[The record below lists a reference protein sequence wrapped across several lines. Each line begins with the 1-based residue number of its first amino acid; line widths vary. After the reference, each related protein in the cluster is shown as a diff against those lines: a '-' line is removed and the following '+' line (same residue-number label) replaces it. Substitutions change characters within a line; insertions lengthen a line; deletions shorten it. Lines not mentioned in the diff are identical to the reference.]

1 MKLFTYIFIYLLFLS
16 KSVSGP
22 YDGLYTAKFAF
33 KMGSSSVCPKELP
46 IDIQIEITNNQI
58 IGYIFNQG
66 NPENTHKF
74 CELYHNGD
82 ITGEIDDNGKILK
95 LKIKQKSSH
104 SRQYSSYSV
113 KGSLDGES
121 VLISRNKQYH
131 PNFKFNW
138 VKSDGSEVV
147 VVKRNEEDIRIE
159 EERKK
164 IAEEKKKLAEQRK
177 KEEQRKQR
185 EQLEEEKKKLAEE
198 KKKLAEQRKKEELE
212 KEKKK
217 LAELKKKKAEENT
230 VKREIVEDEKILN
243 VANASDENA
252 KQIAN
257 IMNRIANTDDALKEL
272 NYINRSIEMYVVV
285 RGTIDRKKEMTRRE
299 RVLGIVDK
307 EISRLKFLKDQ
318 LQASLETKYSTP
330 IRPENANYKTSSF
343 RAAEIFPR
351 VPYYVPG
358 TTETGEMLIIPRV
371 TDEGFLVYQCDFIDP
386 SAKLNNVRDS
396 IDIYNESAK
405 NVIKALNKVDE
416 WTDVAR
422 LEGITGRRI
431 EKRATCFPEKN
442 CAEKKTGISST
453 EVIFQIYEDG
463 STSGKIQRN
472 KGRFSVGYNFSVES
486 AILLSGYLEYMVDV
500 GSREFNIGTMTD
512 KEVEDLFQ

>member
-1 MKLFTYIFIYLLFLS
+1 
-16 KSVSGP
+16 
-22 YDGLYTAKFAF
+22 
-33 KMGSSSVCPKELP
+33 
-46 IDIQIEITNNQI
+46 
-58 IGYIFNQG
+58 
-66 NPENTHKF
+66 
-74 CELYHNGD
+74 
-82 ITGEIDDNGKILK
+82 
-95 LKIKQKSSH
+95 
-104 SRQYSSYSV
+104 
-113 KGSLDGES
+113 
-121 VLISRNKQYH
+121 
-131 PNFKFNW
+131 
-138 VKSDGSEVV
+138 
-147 VVKRNEEDIRIE
+147 
-159 EERKK
+159 
-164 IAEEKKKLAEQRK
+164 
-177 KEEQRKQR
+177 
-185 EQLEEEKKKLAEE
+185 
-198 KKKLAEQRKKEELE
+198 
-212 KEKKK
+212 
-217 LAELKKKKAEENT
+217 
-230 VKREIVEDEKILN
+230 
-243 VANASDENA
+243 
-252 KQIAN
+252 
-257 IMNRIANTDDALKEL
+257 
-272 NYINRSIEMYVVV
+272 MYVVV
-285 RGTIDRKKEMTRRE
+285 RGTIDRKKEMTRKE
-299 RVLGIVDK
+299 RVLAIVDK
-307 EISRLKFLKDQ
+307 EISRLKSLKNQ
-318 LQASLETKYSTP
+318 LQASLETRYSTP

-442 CAEKKTGISST
+442 CAEKKTGFSST

>member
-1 MKLFTYIFIYLLFLS
+1 MKEGT
-16 KSVSGP
+16 
-22 YDGLYTAKFAF
+22 
-33 KMGSSSVCPKELP
+33 
-46 IDIQIEITNNQI
+46 
-58 IGYIFNQG
+58 
-66 NPENTHKF
+66 
-74 CELYHNGD
+74 
-82 ITGEIDDNGKILK
+82 
-95 LKIKQKSSH
+95 
-104 SRQYSSYSV
+104 
-113 KGSLDGES
+113 
-121 VLISRNKQYH
+121 
-131 PNFKFNW
+131 
-138 VKSDGSEVV
+138 
-147 VVKRNEEDIRIE
+147 RIE
-159 EERKK
+159 EEKKQLRKK
-164 IAEEKKKLAEQRK
+164 GSVEQRK

-185 EQLEEEKKKLAEE
+185 EQLEEEKRKLAEE

-212 KEKKK
+212 KEKRKLAEEKKKLAERRKKEELEKENKK

-230 VKREIVEDEKILN
+230 VKREIIEDEKILN
-243 VANASDENA
+243 VANVSDENA

-257 IMNRIANTDDALKEL
+257 ILNRIGNTDDALKEL

-285 RGTIDRKKEMTRRE
+285 RGTIDRKKEMTRKE
-299 RVLGIVDK
+299 RVLAIVDK
-307 EISRLKFLKDQ
+307 EISRLKSLKNQ

-500 GSREFNIGTMTD
+500 GSKEFNIGTMTD

>member
-1 MKLFTYIFIYLLFLS
+1 MKLFIYIFTYFLFLS
-16 KSVSGP
+16 KLVSGP

-33 KMGSSSVCPKELP
+33 KMGASSVCPKELP
-46 IDIQIEITNNQI
+46 IDIQIEISNNQI
-58 IGYIFNQG
+58 TGYIFNQG

-74 CELYHNGD
+74 CELYHNGE
-82 ITGEIDDNGKILK
+82 ITGAIDDNGKILK

-104 SRQYSSYSV
+104 SRQYSSYAV

-147 VVKRNEEDIRIE
+147 ALKKNEEDTRIE

-164 IAEEKKKLAEQRK
+164 IAEEKRKLAEQRK

-185 EQLEEEKKKLAEE
+185 EQLEEEKRKLAEE
-198 KKKLAEQRKKEELE
+198 KKKLAEQRKKEELEKEKRKLAEEKKKLAERRKKEELE

-257 IMNRIANTDDALKEL
+257 ILNRIGNTDDALKEL

-285 RGTIDRKKEMTRRE
+285 RGTIDNKKEMTRKE
-299 RVLGIVDK
+299 RVLSIVDK
-307 EISRLKFLKDQ
+307 EISRLKFFKR
-318 LQASLETKYSTP
+318 SITGIIRTKYSTP
-330 IRPENANYKTSSF
+330 IRK
-343 RAAEIFPR
+343 
-351 VPYYVPG
+351 
-358 TTETGEMLIIPRV
+358 
-371 TDEGFLVYQCDFIDP
+371 
-386 SAKLNNVRDS
+386 
-396 IDIYNESAK
+396 NE
-405 NVIKALNKVDE
+405 L
-416 WTDVAR
+416 
-422 LEGITGRRI
+422 
-431 EKRATCFPEKN
+431 
-442 CAEKKTGISST
+442 
-453 EVIFQIYEDG
+453 
-463 STSGKIQRN
+463 
-472 KGRFSVGYNFSVES
+472 
-486 AILLSGYLEYMVDV
+486 
-500 GSREFNIGTMTD
+500 
-512 KEVEDLFQ
+512 